1 MHLFRFRSIFVRL
14 FVSVMLALVLFT
26 IAMIVLTKV
35 LQDNNNGIRS
45 EILAG
50 QVVEQINPF
59 LNELND
65 APNRLQARYTLA
77 VIKKSLDIFDESL
90 DAKMGLYNIDGKL
103 LIQTEGSDLAKKLP
117 QPPSW
122 FAQTFPS
129 LAGVPPTISARILSP
144 TGYIL
149 FLEPRQS
156 PKYNAFTAMF
166 NLFTGTLL
174 LFIIMAVALW
184 WIAHSITWRINH
196 MSKRMLELGEGDFSV
211 RVPVKGVDEIS
222 TLANGFNKSAE
233 KIEQLINANNLLLAH
248 ASHEFRTPITR
259 IRLQVEMM
267 DMIANGLPEN
277 MQAMFLK
284 RANAINKDLTGLNDL
299 IESILL
305 VSRLDAGHAIQQVEN
320 IDIYELVSQESQ
332 HYAEATFIGEPL
344 KMQGQAKLLIHV
356 IRNLLNNSM
365 IHGTPPIN
373 VYLYGASDKESAND
387 IPTRL
392 LNPQQNI
399 VPVSDNP
406 HALDSYLFIEENQ
419 PQAEQKYSKLNSK
432 QIVNCTKTPKNRSK
446 FSQIRNKLPSRQ
458 KAKTP
463 QTKQTPYPYL
473 ALAVIDQGTGI
484 EEEKRADIF
493 SPFVRLNQEK
503 KGSGLGLSLVAQI
516 VEAHQGTIVTD
527 VWEGH
532 TRFLVVLPREQE
544 NADNKP

>member
-35 LQDNNNGIRS
+35 LQDNNNSIRS

-122 FAQTFPS
+122 FAQTFPT
-129 LAGVPPTISARILSP
+129 LAGVPPTTSARILSP

-149 FLEPRQS
+149 FLEPRQL
-156 PKYNAFTAMF
+156 PKKNALTAMF

-174 LFIIMAVALW
+174 LFIIMAIALW
-184 WIAHSITWRINH
+184 WISHSITWRINH

-267 DMIANGLPEN
+267 DMIANNLPEN

-305 VSRLDAGHAIQQVEN
+305 VSRLDAGHAIQQVET
-320 IDIYELVSQESQ
+320 IDIYELVSQEAQ

-373 VYLYGASDKESAND
+373 VYLYGANDKETASD

-399 VPVSDNP
+399 VPVQSDNP
-406 HALDSYLFIEENQ
+406 HALDNYLFIEENQ
-419 PQAEQKYSKLNSK
+419 ETTEKKYGKLNNK
-432 QIVNCTKTPKNRSK
+432 QIVNCTKTPKNPSK
-446 FSQIRNKLPSRQ
+446 FLQIRNKLPSRQ
-458 KAKTP
+458 KAKTS
-463 QTKQTPYPYL
+463 QTQETGYPYL

-544 NADNKP
+544 TAED

>member
-26 IAMIVLTKV
+26 IAIVVLTKV
-35 LQDNNNGIRS
+35 LQYSNDGIRS

-65 APNRLQARYTLA
+65 SPNRLQSRYTLA
-77 VIKKSLDIFDESL
+77 VIKKSLDTFDESL
-90 DAKMGLYNIDGKL
+90 DAKMGLYSDDGKL

-122 FAQTFPS
+122 FAETFPT
-129 LAGVPPTISARILSP
+129 LAGVPPTTSARILCP
-144 TGYIL
+144 TDHVL

-156 PKYNAFTAMF
+156 PTYNAFTAMF

-174 LFIIMAVALW
+174 LLIIMTVALW
-184 WIAHSITWRINH
+184 RISHSITWRINH
-196 MSKRMLELGEGDFSV
+196 MSKQMIQFGEGDFSV

-222 TLANGFNKSAE
+222 TLARGFNKSAE

-267 DMIANGLPEN
+267 DMIANGLSEN

-320 IDIYELVSQESQ
+320 IDIYELVSQETQ
-332 HYAEATFIGEPL
+332 HYAQANFIGEPL
-344 KMQGQAKLLIHV
+344 HMQGQAKLLIHV

-365 IHGTPPIN
+365 IHGTPPIE
-373 VYLYGASDKESAND
+373 VYLYGANNKESAKD

-399 VPVSDNP
+399 VPVQSDNP

-419 PQAEQKYSKLNSK
+419 ETTEQKYGKLNNK
-432 QIVNCTKTPKNRSK
+432 QIVNCTKPTKNPSK

-458 KAKTP
+458 K
-463 QTKQTPYPYL
+463 TKITQEETGYPYL

-516 VEAHQGTIVTD
+516 VEAHQGTIITD
-527 VWEGH
+527 VWEEH

-544 NADNKP
+544 KENNKS